1 MTSAYLN
8 RNARAVPEH
17 EVQEVLVVFAEKTL
31 ADPRL
36 HSAFGRMA
44 SRANIAHR
52 YLVPETRGRIT
63 WEIRELGFDILL
75 SRRVPAELGRALH
88 EGELMAAGM
97 MQPAQSGQ
105 RGRAMSFGPG
115 LTAETMRFHVV

>member
-36 HSAFGRMA
+36 HSAFGRMQVA
-44 SRANIAHR
+44 PTLRIAIWCLR
-52 YLVPETRGRIT
+52 RGG
-63 WEIRELGFDILL
+63 EL
-75 SRRVPAELGRALH
+75 LGRSANWDSTCYSP
-88 EGELMAAGM
+88 GGFRRSWAARYM
-97 MQPAQSGQ
+97 
-105 RGRAMSFGPG
+105 RAS
-115 LTAETMRFHVV
+115 